1 MALCRDRHSAGAARL
16 LRRARLCRRFA
27 ASFGLKRE
35 LLEQKRNPS
44 GALVGAGPG
53 HYQHPEHSHQSAV
66 IGMPCSPPRPPRR
79 AAHRAQRH
87 TSAAWSWERPPCT
100 SVDTPS
106 PPPRSKEEMPAGPS
120 AERACR
126 RAAHVVTAAAATV
139 ASRQA
144 ESAVAVFKRD
154 ISRVECRVR
163 FAHTVAAR
171 PCVVDARRDR

>member
-1 MALCRDRHSAGAARL
+1 MPLCRHRHSAGAAR

-44 GALVGAGPG
+44 GALVGAVPG
-53 HYQHPEHSHQSAV
+53 HYQHSEHSHQSAV

-106 PPPRSKEEMPAGPS
+106 PPPRSKEEMPTGPS
-120 AERACR
+120 AERTCR
-126 RAAHVVTAAAATV
+126 RAAHVVTAAKRAEKRAEHATIAPRACV
-139 ASRQA
+139 RRRPRLTATSNRRGDPRHRA
-144 ESAVAVFKRD
+144 P
-154 ISRVECRVR
+154 CR
-163 FAHTVAAR
+163 HLK
-171 PCVVDARRDR
+171 P